1 MINRH
6 LYHKDHLPYG
16 IWINEPDYL
25 MWIDKKT
32 ALTCMIKRHPYF
44 GHLCGYCEIPSN
56 HKDYNKSYFELDS
69 IYEIHGGITYYGLFI
84 NDKAEK
90 TDRYVIGFDCC
101 HTSDR
106 MPLYDLD
113 GTISYKD
120 IDYVKHQCNLL
131 SKQIYKRI

>member
-1 MINRH
+1 M
-6 LYHKDHLPYG
+6 Y
-16 IWINEPDYL
+16 
-25 MWIDKKT
+25 DKKT
-32 ALTCMIKRHPYF
+32 SLFRT
-44 GHLCGYCEIPSN
+44 
-56 HKDYNKSYFELDS
+56 S